1 MNRVNSDSTS
11 LDYEVVQGNTL
22 GSLLFLIH
30 TNNISKLKV
39 KDKIFLFAANTAGSL
54 SVECD
59 SEEIVQVDQYKS
71 SGTLESLLIVN
82 SAGIPMRNT

>member
-1 MNRVNSDSTS
+1 MNRVNSDSAS

-39 KDKIFLFAANTAGSL
+39 KDKIFLFAANTA
-54 SVECD
+54 
-59 SEEIVQVDQYKS
+59 IVFTGCTRDEVFEQA
-71 SGTLESLLIVN
+71 SGD
-82 SAGIPMRNT
+82 